1 MMGRRAGACGRR
13 RGSQKTGLD
22 ARLKC
27 GAVGGGAGWVP
38 SPPPRESG
46 QGGGSLCRMSLCCRR
61 RGEETT
67 EKCDGPTPD
76 CDQPNTGGC
85 GIVARSNSHNKLT
98 AARRRRMI
106 PYRQGEFIPSSFI
119 DSLFSKVPPSP
130 NQLSISGRADLA
142 RRVGTCPPRIADPGQ
157 TSSPPR
163 LTG

>member
-106 PYRQGEFIPSSFI
+106 PYRQESSSHRRSSIPFSRK
-119 DSLFSKVPPSP
+119 SLH
-130 NQLSISGRADLA
+130 L
-142 RRVGTCPPRIADPGQ
+142 Q
-157 TSSPPR
+157 TSSASQVGLTLLAESEPVPPASPTR
-163 LTG
+163 ARPHLHQG